1 MSSGGEFIKMWGLRA
16 FYLGLVAHVDH
27 ERQRMSA
34 GLGDFVR
41 GGEDRAGQFRMRL
54 VGLGRDGDVGAVARG
69 AQRNRKPDAARCAGD
84 EQRAV
89 FEHSPLPVGPVAA
102 FGSNEFHAS
111 AASAS
116 LTLSA
121 ASTTV
126 RSRLAACTARFSAKK
141 RAIAVRPAASAAL
154 PASRIAASASSARSA
169 PPAASA

>member
-1 MSSGGEFIKMWGLRA
+1 
-16 FYLGLVAHVDH
+16 
-27 ERQRMSA
+27 MSA

-69 AQRNRKPDAARCAGD
+69 AQRNCKPDAARCAGD
-84 EQRAV
+84 EQCAV
-89 FEHSPLPVGPVAA
+89 FEHNPLPVGPVAA
-102 FGSNEFHAS
+102 FGSNEFHPS

-126 RSRLAACTARFSAKK
+126 RSSLAPCTPGISAKE
-141 RAIAVRPAASAAL
+141 PASATG
-154 PASRIAASASSARSA
+154 
-169 PPAASA
+169 